1 ISTLSRERRASLDDS
16 AGTDVERKIAFRLG
30 LAAPFYHY
38 FHATHRTNVAAQGD
52 FNLTIRPDGRFS
64 FTIHDRYRRNI
75 RPFAFDGAGTYA
87 YHSNVAGALLKLATP
102 GEVFTARIGFDFIFN
117 IFEDASF
124 SYLNNVASRGS
135 FEMLWQFFPRTLLF
149 FRSEA
154 THQGYYGFAPE
165 NLHHPSYMVR
175 LADNTRVNAVVGMNG
190 GFTPKLSLLAE
201 IGYGAAYIMRAPELS
216 EVETVIGR
224 AQLTLT

>member
-1 ISTLSRERRASLDDS
+1 MSLVICGALPTSAGAQAWLEDREGKEGPGFRTGNIEWHPGLGVELGYDSNLYLSPSGQHVDSMILRIAPHLDISTLSRERRASLDDS

-87 YHSNVAGALLKLATP
+87 YHSNVAGALLDRK
-102 GEVFTARIGFDFIFN
+102 
-117 IFEDASF
+117 S
-124 SYLNNVASRGS
+124 
-135 FEMLWQFFPRTLLF
+135 
-149 FRSEA
+149 
-154 THQGYYGFAPE
+154 
-165 NLHHPSYMVR
+165 
-175 LADNTRVNAVVGMNG
+175 VV
-190 GFTPKLSLLAE
+190 
-201 IGYGAAYIMRAPELS
+201 
-216 EVETVIGR
+216 
-224 AQLTLT
+224 